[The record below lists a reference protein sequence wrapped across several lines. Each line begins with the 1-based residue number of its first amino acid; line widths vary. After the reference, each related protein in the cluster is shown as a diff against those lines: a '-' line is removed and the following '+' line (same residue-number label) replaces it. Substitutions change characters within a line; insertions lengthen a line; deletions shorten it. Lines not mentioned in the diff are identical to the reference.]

1 VIGWWLSSNFPL
13 RAGAVSDRTFL
24 EEISIRSIGV
34 IEHSTLEISPGL
46 TVLTGETGAGKT
58 MILTALNLIL
68 GGKSDSSLVRKGS
81 ERLVA
86 SGSFSVPKSLQDSFE
101 EHGLQV
107 EDGQLILT
115 RTVNADGKSKATSN
129 AISVPSSALA
139 AASENLVE
147 VHAQAAN
154 LNMTKAAKQRDLLD
168 RFGGK
173 ELHSALVK
181 YQSEL
186 ANYHELKS
194 RITAMKK
201 SIDSRD
207 AQLSELREFA
217 AVMGKLKLER
227 GELQEITTEIG
238 RLSSVEDLRMAAQN
252 ASSVIEEEESG
263 SLTTLGITRKSLDS
277 VRAKDPQIEELYQR
291 VSEAF
296 FLVDDAKGVLAS
308 YLANLEADPARL
320 DYLNARKAEINALIK
335 KHGGSQSSDDE
346 LIALIERFESSKN
359 AIADLEGGD
368 ERLKELESELIG
380 IKKKL
385 VAAAKSL
392 TSIRSENAGKL
403 SKEVTKEIQQLS
415 MPHTSFHCQVQSADY
430 SALKES
436 DFTALGCDEI
446 TMLIQSHKD
455 GPLVPLAKGASGGE
469 MSRVMLALEVV
480 LAATHPVG
488 TYVFDEVDAGVGG
501 KAAIEVGRRLHALS
515 QHAQV
520 IVVTHL
526 PQVAAWADSHFVVT
540 KNSDGSVTESNVR
553 KVVKEDRV
561 EEIARM
567 LAGMESSTSAREH
580 ATELLELPL
589 SKR

>member
-1 VIGWWLSSNFPL
+1 M
-13 RAGAVSDRTFL
+13 SDRTFL

-107 EDGQLILT
+107 EEGQLILT

-173 ELHSALVK
+173 ELHSALVN
-181 YQSEL
+181 YQHEL

-194 RITAMKK
+194 RISAMKK

-227 GELQEITTEIG
+227 GELQEIITEIG
-238 RLSSVEDLRMAAQN
+238 RLSSVEDLRLAAQS

-263 SLTTLGITRKSLDS
+263 SLKTLGITRKSLDS
-277 VRAKDPQIEELYQR
+277 VRAKDPQIEELYQK

-320 DYLNARKAEINALIK
+320 DFLNARKAEINALIK
-335 KHGGSQSSDDE
+335 KHGGSQSADDE

-368 ERLKELESELIG
+368 ERLKELESELIA

-430 SALKES
+430 NALKES

-446 TMLIQSHKD
+446 AMLIQGHKD

>member
-1 VIGWWLSSNFPL
+1 M
-13 RAGAVSDRTFL
+13 SDRTFL

-86 SGSFSVPKSLQDSFE
+86 SGSFSVPRSLQNSFE
-101 EHGLQV
+101 ENGLQV

-129 AISVPSSALA
+129 AIAVPSSVLVV
-139 AASENLVE
+139 ASENLVE

-154 LNMTKAAKQRDLLD
+154 LNMTKSAKQRDLLD

-173 ELHSALVK
+173 ALNSALMN

-186 ANYHELKS
+186 ANYHDLKS
-194 RITAMKK
+194 RISAMKK

-207 AQLSELREFA
+207 AQLVELREFA

-238 RLSSVEDLRMAAQN
+238 RLSSVEDLRLAAQS

-277 VRAKDPQIEELYQR
+277 VRAKDPQIDDLYQR

-296 FLVDDAKGVLAS
+296 FLVDDAKSVLAS
-308 YLANLEADPARL
+308 YISNLEADPARL
-320 DYLNARKAEINALIK
+320 EYLNSRKAEINALIK
-335 KHGGSQSSDDE
+335 KYGSSQPADDE

-359 AIADLEGGD
+359 SIADLEGGD
-368 ERLKELESELIG
+368 ERLKELESELAG

-385 VAAAKSL
+385 VTSAKSL
-392 TSIRSENAGKL
+392 TSIRTENAAQL
-403 SKEVTKEIQQLS
+403 SQEVTKEIQQLS
-415 MPHTSFHCQVQSADY
+415 MPHTSFHCQVNSADY
-430 SALKES
+430 NALKES

-446 TMLIQSHKD
+446 VMLIQGHKD

-515 QHAQV
+515 KHAQV

-540 KNSDGSVTESNVR
+540 KNSDGSVTESNVT
-553 KVVKEDRV
+553 KVVKEDRI

-567 LAGMESSTSAREH
+567 LAGMESSVSAREH

-589 SKR
+589 LKR

>member
-1 VIGWWLSSNFPL
+1 M
-13 RAGAVSDRTFL
+13 SDRTFL

-139 AASENLVE
+139 SASENLVE

-173 ELHSALVK
+173 ELHSALVN

-227 GELQEITTEIG
+227 GELQEISTEIG

-308 YLANLEADPARL
+308 YIANLEADPARL

-335 KHGGSQSSDDE
+335 KYGGSQSADDE

-368 ERLKELESELIG
+368 ERLKELETELVG

-392 TSIRSENAGKL
+392 TSSRSENATKL

-430 SALKES
+430 NALKES

-446 TMLIQSHKD
+446 AMLIQGHKD

>member
-1 VIGWWLSSNFPL
+1 M
-13 RAGAVSDRTFL
+13 SDRTFL

-101 EHGLQV
+101 ENGLQV

-129 AISVPSSALA
+129 AISVPSGALA

-173 ELHSALVK
+173 ELHSSLVN
-181 YQSEL
+181 YQNEL

-194 RITAMKK
+194 RIAAMKK

-207 AQLSELREFA
+207 AQLSEMREFA

-238 RLSSVEDLRMAAQN
+238 RLSSVEDLRLAAQS

-308 YLANLEADPARL
+308 YIANLEADPARL

-335 KHGGSQSSDDE
+335 KYGGSQSGDDE

-368 ERLKELESELIG
+368 ERLKELETELVG

-385 VAAAKSL
+385 VAAAKLL
-392 TSIRSENAGKL
+392 TSIRSENAAKL

-430 SALKES
+430 NALKES

-446 TMLIQSHKD
+446 AMLIQGHKD

-553 KVVKEDRV
+553 KVVKDDRV

-589 SKR
+589 LKR

>member
-1 VIGWWLSSNFPL
+1 M
-13 RAGAVSDRTFL
+13 SDRTFL

-86 SGSFSVPKSLQDSFE
+86 SGSFSVPRSLQNSFE
-101 EHGLQV
+101 ESGLQV

-129 AISVPSSALA
+129 AIAVPSSVLA

-154 LNMTKAAKQRDLLD
+154 LNMTKSAKQRDLLD
-168 RFGGK
+168 RYGGK
-173 ELHSALVK
+173 ELNGSLMN

-186 ANYHELKS
+186 ANYHDLKS
-194 RITAMKK
+194 RISAMKK

-207 AQLSELREFA
+207 SQLVELRAFA
-217 AVMGKLKLER
+217 DVMGKLKLER
-227 GELQEITTEIG
+227 GEIQEIITEIG
-238 RLSSVEDLRMAAQN
+238 RLSSVEDLRLAAQS
-252 ASSVIEEEESG
+252 ASLVIEEEESG

-296 FLVDDAKGVLAS
+296 FLIDDAKGVLAS
-308 YLANLEADPARL
+308 YISNLEADPARL
-320 DYLNARKAEINALIK
+320 EYLNSRKAEINALIK
-335 KHGGSQSSDDE
+335 KYGSSQPADDE

-359 AIADLEGGD
+359 SIADLEGGD
-368 ERLKELESELIG
+368 ERLKELEGELAG

-385 VAAAKSL
+385 VTTARSL
-392 TSIRSENAGKL
+392 TSIRTENATRL
-403 SKEVTKEIQQLS
+403 SQEVTKEIQQLS
-415 MPHTSFHCQVQSADY
+415 MLHTSFHCQVNSADY
-430 SALKES
+430 NALKES

-446 TMLIQSHKD
+446 VMLIQGHKD

-540 KNSDGSVTESNVR
+540 KNSDGSVTESNVT
-553 KVVKEDRV
+553 KVVKEDRI

-567 LAGMESSTSAREH
+567 LAGMESSVSAREH

-589 SKR
+589 LKR

>member
-1 VIGWWLSSNFPL
+1 M
-13 RAGAVSDRTFL
+13 SDRTFL

-101 EHGLQV
+101 ENGLQV

-168 RFGGK
+168 RFAGK
-173 ELHSALVK
+173 ELNTVLMN

-194 RITAMKK
+194 RISAMKK

-207 AQLSELREFA
+207 AQLVELREFA
-217 AVMGKLKLER
+217 VVMGKLKLER
-227 GELQEITTEIG
+227 GELQGITTEIG
-238 RLSSVEDLRMAAQN
+238 RLSSVEDLRVAAQT

-296 FLVDDAKGVLAS
+296 FLVDDAKGILAS
-308 YLANLEADPARL
+308 YIANLEADPVRL

-335 KHGGSQSSDDE
+335 KYGGSQSGDDE

-392 TSIRSENAGKL
+392 TSIRSENASKL

-415 MPHTSFHCQVQSADY
+415 MPHTSFHCQVHSADY
-430 SALKES
+430 NALKES

-446 TMLIQSHKD
+446 AMLIQGHKD

>member
-1 VIGWWLSSNFPL
+1 MIDWWPNSNFPL

-34 IEHSTLEISPGL
+34 IEHSILEISPGL

-86 SGSFSVPKSLQDSFE
+86 SGSFSVPKSLHASFE
-101 EHGLQV
+101 EAGLEV

-129 AISVPSSALA
+129 AIAVPSSVLA

-173 ELHSALVK
+173 ELNSALMN

-194 RITAMKK
+194 RISAMKK

-217 AVMGKLKLER
+217 TVMGKLKLER
-227 GELQEITTEIG
+227 GELQQITTEIG
-238 RLSSVEDLRMAAQN
+238 RLSSVEDLRLAAQS

-263 SLTTLGITRKSLDS
+263 SLTTLGIARKSLDL
-277 VRAKDPQIEELYQR
+277 VRAKDPQIEELYQK

-308 YLANLEADPARL
+308 YISNLEADPARL
-320 DYLNARKAEINALIK
+320 DYLNSRKAEINALIK
-335 KHGGSQSSDDE
+335 KYGGSHSADDE

-368 ERLKELESELIG
+368 ERLKELETELSG

-385 VAAAKSL
+385 VTTAKLL
-392 TSIRSENAGKL
+392 TSIRTQSAGKL
-403 SKEVTKEIQQLS
+403 SEQVTKEIQQLS
-415 MPHTSFHCQVQSADY
+415 MPHTSFHCQLESADY
-430 SALKES
+430 NALKES
-436 DFTALGCDEI
+436 DFSALGCDEI
-446 TMLIQSHKD
+446 AMLIRGHKD

-515 QHAQV
+515 EHAQV

-553 KVVKEDRV
+553 KVVKEDRI

-589 SKR
+589 AKR

>member
-1 VIGWWLSSNFPL
+1 
-13 RAGAVSDRTFL
+13 VSDRTFL

-139 AASENLVE
+139 SASENLVE

-173 ELHSALVK
+173 ELHSALVN

-227 GELQEITTEIG
+227 GELQEISTEIG

-308 YLANLEADPARL
+308 YIANLEADPARL
-320 DYLNARKAEINALIK
+320 DYLNARKAEINSLIK
-335 KHGGSQSSDDE
+335 KYGGSQPGDDE

-368 ERLKELESELIG
+368 ERLKELETELLG

-385 VAAAKSL
+385 LAAAKSL
-392 TSIRSENAGKL
+392 TSIRSENAAKL
-403 SKEVTKEIQQLS
+403 SEEVTKEIQQLS

-430 SALKES
+430 NALRES

-446 TMLIQSHKD
+446 AMLIQGHKD